1 MTHRKLKAFHCRPI
15 EKRRPHSQWG
25 LRRHRGTDIPQ
36 RRAKRA
42 CDFIKVHGI
51 RALVCVCEGW
61 GGRPAALEKPRKGK
75 SLRTLESA
83 ICFVSGQQL

>member
-1 MTHRKLKAFHCRPI
+1 MLLRHCRASRMTHRKLKAFHCRPI

-51 RALVCVCEGW
+51 RALVCVCVR
-61 GGRPAALEKPRKGK
+61 GGE
-75 SLRTLESA
+75 
-83 ICFVSGQQL
+83 VGQLP